1 MTERQI
7 HEAIFDQKK
16 TAPEDKRRLWVRLLG
31 SLKIRIKPGKNLKK
45 PISYIGV
52 KGEVEF

>member
-1 MTERQI
+1 MTEQQI
-7 HEAIFDQKK
+7 HEAIFNQKK
-16 TAPEDKRRLWVRLLG
+16 TEKEDEGRLWVRLLR
-31 SLKIRIKPGKNLKK
+31 SLKIRIKPGKTLKK